1 MGSIQLTACTCGRRN
16 LAPGCQSGVTVNR
29 LHRGLVSLGE
39 GISYRYTI
47 IITKSISVSYLLRL
61 LVSMIHSVST
71 HATTRLVYDN
81 FLSRR
86 RFAEEFVVTCM
97 HDATLLS
104 TTDFIHFLS
113 RRGISNMFDIKDK
126 CQGQIVVDGLCHYV
140 YAGTPSSTG
149 FLPPGM
155 F

>member
-1 MGSIQLTACTCGRRN
+1 M
-16 LAPGCQSGVTVNR
+16 TVNR
-29 LHRGLVSLGE
+29 LHRGLVSLRE

-71 HATTRLVYDN
+71 WQYWRTCTRKDDTYALKPGIHSPTRLVYDN
-81 FLSRR
+81 FLSSRR
-86 RFAEEFVVTCM
+86 VAEKFVMTCM

-104 TTDFIHFLS
+104 TTVFIHFLS

-126 CQGQIVVDGLCHYV
+126 LSGTNRLRHTHYV
-140 YAGTPSSTG
+140 YAGMPSSTG

>member
-1 MGSIQLTACTCGRRN
+1 M
-16 LAPGCQSGVTVNR
+16 
-29 LHRGLVSLGE
+29 
-39 GISYRYTI
+39 
-47 IITKSISVSYLLRL
+47 
-61 LVSMIHSVST
+61 
-71 HATTRLVYDN
+71 
-81 FLSRR
+81 
-86 RFAEEFVVTCM
+86 TCM

-104 TTDFIHFLS
+104 TTVFIHFLS